1 MSLQQ
6 GRGFLADLFKSFSK
20 TGTSSAAAVY
30 TVQTPDSGAVPPI
43 LPTTTIVKSIRL
55 SNATGGSIT
64 PSITMTDNS
73 NSDLATVLY
82 STAVAA
88 GGFTEVLDQPIVLE
102 QQDAIN
108 ITGNGLVILVSIMEI
123 T

>member
-1 MSLQQ
+1 MNHQQ
-6 GRGFLADLFKSFSK
+6 GLGFLADLFKSFSK
-20 TGTSSAAAVY
+20 TGTGSATAVY
-30 TVQTPDSGAVPPI
+30 TVPTPDSGAVPPV

-55 SNATGGSIT
+55 SNSSGGSIT
-64 PSITMTDNS
+64 PTITMTDNS
-73 NSDLATVLY
+73 SSNLATVLY
-82 STAVAA
+82 STAVAD
-88 GGFTEVLDQPIVLE
+88 GGFVEVLDQPIVLE